1 MRRKAV
7 LGNVLIAVC
16 IYHTVS
22 AVQVCTT
29 DLTGRLADLSGGGRS
44 LVVVA
49 EDTVYSSS
57 WTVVKEGDLFWV
69 LMCSAFVTQP
79 FPHERP
85 IQSHQTAQKEKTEFW
100 TSLRDDEGNACYR
113 CLR

>member
-7 LGNVLIAVC
+7 LGNVLIAIC
-16 IYHTVS
+16 ICHTVS

-29 DLTGRLADLSGGGRS
+29 DLTGRLADLLGGGLS
-44 LVVVA
+44 FVVVA
-49 EDTVYSSS
+49 EDTGYSSS
-57 WTVVKEGDLFWV
+57 LTVKEGDLFWV
-69 LMCSAFVTQP
+69 LMCSALVTQP

-100 TSLRDDEGNACYR
+100 TSLHDDEGNACYR
-113 CLR
+113 CFR